1 MDLQASDGKGKTN
14 ETPDVAAGGGSRKRD
29 TDREGSEEGGAG
41 STKDKLTNERADGAR
56 AT

>member
-29 TDREGSEEGGAG
+29 REGSEEGGAG
-41 STKDKLTNERADGAR
+41 STKDKLTNERADGDR